1 MYNNIVKIINIF
13 AKFIKH
19 HIEDEKISKNKKKI
33 EEILNDMLQEVY
45 IKKDILA
52 NDVLEVINSKDDNI
66 LTCSLKGNYL
76 EDYFEIV
83 CKKNLYII
91 NEVHRDQHS
100 LRYKTRNIY
109 MACLI
114 MAVLNIEW
122 KIPNF
127 PRKYLENKLSVE
139 IRELNEQKKLKFFR
153 KNLPLLLKKVPK
165 FSKNEYKDL
174 GKFLYSIIEVRIK
187 EEKRE
192 NKELDEFVNNIEFL

>member
-52 NDVLEVINSKDDNI
+52 SDVLEVINSKDDNI

-83 CKKNLYII
+83 CKKIYI
-91 NEVHRDQHS
+91 
-100 LRYKTRNIY
+100 
-109 MACLI
+109 
-114 MAVLNIEW
+114 
-122 KIPNF
+122 
-127 PRKYLENKLSVE
+127 
-139 IRELNEQKKLKFFR
+139 
-153 KNLPLLLKKVPK
+153 
-165 FSKNEYKDL
+165 
-174 GKFLYSIIEVRIK
+174 
-187 EEKRE
+187 
-192 NKELDEFVNNIEFL
+192 

>member
-1 MYNNIVKIINIF
+1 
-13 AKFIKH
+13 
-19 HIEDEKISKNKKKI
+19 
-33 EEILNDMLQEVY
+33 
-45 IKKDILA
+45 
-52 NDVLEVINSKDDNI
+52 
-66 LTCSLKGNYL
+66 
-76 EDYFEIV
+76 
-83 CKKNLYII
+83 
-91 NEVHRDQHS
+91 
-100 LRYKTRNIY
+100 